1 MTIQLGDDSGLDSS
15 GAVQYLEC
23 GTGKTWCW
31 WGPGDS
37 DWKECRAVGS
47 ETEQKLSR
55 PPLCHA
61 LLFSHCLRIHHH
73 RHTYKDENKDTVK
86 IFLNQEIHH
95 FQLFFLKTFFCLQ

>member
-15 GAVQYLEC
+15 GAVQCLEC

-55 PPLCHA
+55 PPCCWSHPVSSA
-61 LLFSHCLRIHHH
+61 IQGTRRGTWSFSKDMQAEST
-73 RHTYKDENKDTVK
+73 HTSM
-86 IFLNQEIHH
+86 I
-95 FQLFFLKTFFCLQ
+95 